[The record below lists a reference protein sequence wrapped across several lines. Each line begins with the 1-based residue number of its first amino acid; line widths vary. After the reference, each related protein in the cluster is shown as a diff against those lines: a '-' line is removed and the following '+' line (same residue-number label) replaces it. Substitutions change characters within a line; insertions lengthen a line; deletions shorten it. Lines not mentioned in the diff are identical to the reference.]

1 MWLRVIEEKLDLA
14 GRGSSGSCRVEE
26 LDEVLA
32 NLGTSRGD
40 LEELSMDRER
50 EELELLVLKRTA
62 WYRALMLRMTRAF
75 GARESAIGCTAAV
88 VATVPRR
95 ERRRVLNGERGRV
108 GDGNL
113 LRPAAEWRRS

>member
-32 NLGTSRGD
+32 DLGTSRGD

-50 EELELLVLKRTA
+50 EELELLVLKRTT
-62 WYRALMLRMTRAF
+62 WYRALMLRATRAF
-75 GARESAIGCTAAV
+75 GARESAIGYPAAAV
-88 VATVPRR
+88 AADSRR
-95 ERRRVLNGERGRV
+95 KRWQV
-108 GDGNL
+108 
-113 LRPAAEWRRS
+113 RPARSVG